1 MSFTP
6 EIVFLQAA
14 IKAIFVLLLV
24 LAWASRR
31 RFLAGMLLG
40 VSSLPALAMAFATN
54 IPGGTL
60 LGGALLWMGEF
71 PLFGLVLCLT
81 LPLGFTASLWALLP
95 GVLLAAGLN
104 LLPNLGSQLIDVQL
118 QILQQ
123 MVTQN
128 EALVE
133 LPTRAQLWESI
144 GLQPGLSAASGFLAA
159 TFALLWLGRK
169 DGTGA
174 IALSRPIPPMAR
186 LVFPEWPVWGVALS
200 LVLLLIHQSASQ
212 IASMSIALFCCTFYL
227 VRGMAFW
234 STLSE
239 TVMKGNLIWLL
250 ALTGTALFLPQIFL
264 VASIA
269 LGLFDQWFL
278 LRDRLNPSIGE
289 NP

>member
-1 MSFTP
+1 MP
-6 EIVFLQAA
+6 EIVFLQAT

-31 RFLAGMLLG
+31 RTLAWMLLG
-40 VSSLPALAMAFATN
+40 FSSLPALAMVFAPN
-54 IPGGTL
+54 VHGGSF
-60 LGGALLWMGEF
+60 LGGAMLWMGEF
-71 PLFGLVLCLT
+71 PLFGLALCLA
-81 LPLGFTASLWALLP
+81 LPLGFSASLWALLP
-95 GVLLAAGLN
+95 GVLAAAGIN
-104 LLPNLGSQLIDVQL
+104 LLPGLGSQLVNIQL
-118 QILQQ
+118 QFLQQ
-123 MVTQN
+123 MATQN
-128 EALVE
+128 QSLVE

-174 IALSRPIPPMAR
+174 IALPRPIPPMAR
-186 LVFPEWPVWGVALS
+186 LEFPEWPVWGVAVS
-200 LVLLLIHQSASQ
+200 LALLLIHQSATQ
-212 IASMSIALFCCTFYL
+212 IASMSIAFFCCTFYL

-234 STLSE
+234 STLSI
-239 TVMKGNLIWLL
+239 TVMKGNVVWLL
-250 ALTGTALFLPQIFL
+250 ALTGTTLFFPQIFL

-278 LRDRLNPSIGE
+278 LRDRLNPSIGD